1 MVRQRSM
8 NTVPVRANILRIKMN
23 LPQRENFQSV
33 TMSATPPSYGDLGKS
48 ARDTF
53 GKGYGFGFV
62 KLDCKTTTSS
72 GVEFSTSGTSNNETG
87 KVGGELETKYK
98 WKDYGLTFTEKWNTD
113 NTLASEIKIEDQIAK
128 GLSLTFDTK
137 FSPSTGKKS
146 GQIKTAYKMDYLN
159 VGADVD
165 LDFAGP
171 TIHGAAV
178 LGYEGWLAG
187 YQMSFDTA
195 KSKLTR
201 SNFALGYKT
210 GDFQLHTNV
219 NDGTEF
225 GGSIY
230 QKVNNNLETGVN
242 LAWTAG
248 SNNTRFGLAAK
259 YTIDS
264 KSSFRAKVNNSSQI
278 GLGYTQEVRPGVK
291 VTLSTLLDG
300 KNFNQGGHKLG
311 LGLDLEA

>member
-1 MVRQRSM
+1 
-8 NTVPVRANILRIKMN
+8 
-23 LPQRENFQSV
+23 
-33 TMSATPPSYGDLGKS
+33 MSATPPSYGDLGKS

-178 LGYEGWLAG
+178 LG
-187 YQMSFDTA
+187 
-195 KSKLTR
+195 
-201 SNFALGYKT
+201 
-210 GDFQLHTNV
+210 